1 MLSAPRRPD
10 EHSSTSPALILYR
23 TETAL
28 PYDENRR
35 DDRPDR
41 GDRFGGG
48 GDRFGGGGD
57 RFGGGGIASAVAT
70 ASAAAIASATGGDRF
85 DRGERREGGNSVK
98 ARLRAKARK
107 KDRKNRKRTFARKKV
122 SRLTTDKTVVVDY
135 KDPKLLRSFLS
146 ETGKILPRRIT
157 GNTAKQQR
165 VVALAVKRARHLAL
179 LPYPPN
185 MA

>member
-1 MLSAPRRPD
+1 MAER
-10 EHSSTSPALILYR
+10 EHRDRDYR
-23 TETAL
+23 
-28 PYDENRR
+28 
-35 DDRPDR
+35 DR
-41 GDRFGGG
+41 GDRDYRDRDRDRDGGG
-48 GDRFGGGGD
+48 GY
-57 RFGGGGIASAVAT
+57 
-70 ASAAAIASATGGDRF
+70 
-85 DRGERREGGNSVK
+85 SVK

-107 KDRKNRKRTFARKKV
+107 RDRKMRKRGFARKKV
-122 SRLTTDKTVVVDY
+122 SRLTTDKSLVVDY

-165 VVALAVKRARHLAL
+165 EVALAIKRARHLAL

>member
-1 MLSAPRRPD
+1 MA
-10 EHSSTSPALILYR
+10 
-23 TETAL
+23 
-28 PYDENRR
+28 YDREDRADRGREDRDRGGDRDHGR
-35 DDRPDR
+35 DDRDRDRGGDRDYR
-41 GDRFGGG
+41 GDREY
-48 GDRFGGGGD
+48 
-57 RFGGGGIASAVAT
+57 
-70 ASAAAIASATGGDRF
+70 
-85 DRGERREGGNSVK
+85 RGREGGMSVK

-107 KDRKNRKRTFARKKV
+107 RDRKQRKRSFGRKKV
-122 SRLTTDKTVVVDY
+122 SRLTTDKSLVVDY

-165 VVALAVKRARHLAL
+165 EVALAIKRARHLAL

>member
-1 MLSAPRRPD
+1 M
-10 EHSSTSPALILYR
+10 
-23 TETAL
+23 

-41 GDRFGGG
+41 GDRF
-48 GDRFGGGGD
+48 DR
-57 RFGGGGIASAVAT
+57 
-70 ASAAAIASATGGDRF
+70 GGDRF
-85 DRGERREGGNSVK
+85 DRGDRFGDRDRREGGTSVK

-107 KDRKNRKRTFARKKV
+107 RDRKNRKRTFARKKV

-165 VVALAVKRARHLAL
+165 AVALAVKRARHLAL

>member
-1 MLSAPRRPD
+1 
-10 EHSSTSPALILYR
+10 
-23 TETAL
+23 L
-28 PYDENRR
+28 PYDENR
-35 DDRPDR
+35 PDR
-41 GDRFGGG
+41 GDRYDR
-48 GDRFGGGGD
+48 GDRFDRGDRGD
-57 RFGGGGIASAVAT
+57 RFDR
-70 ASAAAIASATGGDRF
+70 GDRY
-85 DRGERREGGNSVK
+85 DRGERREGGTSVK

-107 KDRKNRKRTFARKKV
+107 KDRKSRKRSFGRKKV

-165 VVALAVKRARHLAL
+165 VVAVAVKRARHLAL

>member
-1 MLSAPRRPD
+1 MA
-10 EHSSTSPALILYR
+10 
-23 TETAL
+23 
-28 PYDENRR
+28 YDRE
-35 DDRPDR
+35 DR
-41 GDRFGGG
+41 GDRGREDRDRG
-48 GDRFGGGGD
+48 GDRDRDRDDRDRGGD
-57 RFGGGGIASAVAT
+57 RDYR
-70 ASAAAIASATGGDRF
+70 GDRG
-85 DRGERREGGNSVK
+85 DREYRGREGGMSVK

-107 KDRKNRKRTFARKKV
+107 RDRKQRKRSFGRKKV
-122 SRLTTDKTVVVDY
+122 SRLTTDKSLVVDY

-165 VVALAVKRARHLAL
+165 EVALAIKRARHIAL

>member
-1 MLSAPRRPD
+1 MPYDLRPFPSA
-10 EHSSTSPALILYR
+10 ALLFAAPIALER
-23 TETAL
+23 AL
-28 PYDENRR
+28 PYEDRN

-41 GDRFGGG
+41 GGYG
-48 GDRFGGGGD
+48 GDRGDRGDRGGYGGD
-57 RFGGGGIASAVAT
+57 RGGY
-70 ASAAAIASATGGDRF
+70 GDRY
-85 DRGERREGGNSVK
+85 DRDRREGGGSIK
-98 ARLRAKARK
+98 SRLRAKARK
-107 KDRKNRKRTFARKKV
+107 RDRKNKKRSFARKKV
-122 SRLTTDKTVVVDY
+122 SRLTTDKTAVVDY

-165 VVALAVKRARHLAL
+165 EVALAIKRARHLAL

>member
-1 MLSAPRRPD
+1 MAER
-10 EHSSTSPALILYR
+10 EYR
-23 TETAL
+23 
-28 PYDENRR
+28 
-35 DDRPDR
+35 DR
-41 GDRFGGG
+41 GDRDR
-48 GDRFGGGGD
+48 GDRDRGD
-57 RFGGGGIASAVAT
+57 R
-70 ASAAAIASATGGDRF
+70 DRDGYGYGYR
-85 DRGERREGGNSVK
+85 DRDREGGGAYSVK

-107 KDRKNRKRTFARKKV
+107 KDRKLRKRGFARKKV
-122 SRLTTDKTVVVDY
+122 SRLTTDKTLLIDY

-165 VVALAVKRARHLAL
+165 EICVAIKRARHLAL

>member
-1 MLSAPRRPD
+1 MPEREFGAGRDREFRD
-10 EHSSTSPALILYR
+10 RGERGGDYR
-23 TETAL
+23 
-28 PYDENRR
+28 
-35 DDRPDR
+35 DR
-41 GDRFGGG
+41 GDRDYRDRDGGG
-48 GDRFGGGGD
+48 GY
-57 RFGGGGIASAVAT
+57 
-70 ASAAAIASATGGDRF
+70 
-85 DRGERREGGNSVK
+85 SVK

-107 KDRKNRKRTFARKKV
+107 RDRKMRKRGFARKKV
-122 SRLTTDKTVVVDY
+122 SRLTTDKTLVVDY

-165 VVALAVKRARHLAL
+165 EIALAIKRARHLAL

>member
-1 MLSAPRRPD
+1 MA
-10 EHSSTSPALILYR
+10 E
-23 TETAL
+23 
-28 PYDENRR
+28 R
-35 DDRPDR
+35 DFRDRGGDR
-41 GDRFGGG
+41 GDRGDRDRDRDRDGYGFGYRDREGGG
-48 GDRFGGGGD
+48 GY
-57 RFGGGGIASAVAT
+57 
-70 ASAAAIASATGGDRF
+70 
-85 DRGERREGGNSVK
+85 SVK

-107 KDRKNRKRTFARKKV
+107 KDRKLRKRGFARKKV
-122 SRLTTDKTVVVDY
+122 SRLTTDKTLVIDY

-165 VVALAVKRARHLAL
+165 EICVAIKRARHLAL

>member
-1 MLSAPRRPD
+1 MPFDRPD
-10 EHSSTSPALILYR
+10 
-23 TETAL
+23 
-28 PYDENRR
+28 R

-48 GDRFGGGGD
+48 GDRFGGGGGD
-57 RFGGGGIASAVAT
+57 RFGGGGDRFGG
-70 ASAAAIASATGGDRF
+70 GGDRF
-85 DRGERREGGNSVK
+85 GGGGFGGGGFDRGDRGDRREGFSNSVK
-98 ARLRAKARK
+98 GRLRAKARK

-165 VVALAVKRARHLAL
+165 TVALAVKRARHLAL

>member
-1 MLSAPRRPD
+1 MPFDRPD
-10 EHSSTSPALILYR
+10 RE
-23 TETAL
+23 
-28 PYDENRR
+28 
-35 DDRPDR
+35 DRPDR

-48 GDRFGGGGD
+48 GGD
-57 RFGGGGIASAVAT
+57 RFGGGGF
-70 ASAAAIASATGGDRF
+70 GGGGFDRGDRF
-85 DRGERREGGNSVK
+85 DRGERGERMNSVK

-107 KDRKNRKRTFARKKV
+107 RDRKNRKRGFARKKV

-157 GNTAKQQR
+157 GNTARQQR
-165 VVALAVKRARHLAL
+165 AVALAVKRARHLAL

>member
-1 MLSAPRRPD
+1 MA
-10 EHSSTSPALILYR
+10 EW
-23 TETAL
+23 
-28 PYDENRR
+28 ENRDR
-35 DDRPDR
+35 DGGGYRDREGGGYRDR
-41 GDRFGGG
+41 GDREGGYRDRGDREGGG
-48 GDRFGGGGD
+48 GY
-57 RFGGGGIASAVAT
+57 
-70 ASAAAIASATGGDRF
+70 
-85 DRGERREGGNSVK
+85 SVK

-107 KDRKNRKRTFARKKV
+107 RDRKMRKRGFARKTV
-122 SRLTTDKTVVVDY
+122 SRLTTDKNLVVDY

-165 VVALAVKRARHLAL
+165 EIALAIKRARHLAL

>member
-1 MLSAPRRPD
+1 MADRER
-10 EHSSTSPALILYR
+10 EYR
-23 TETAL
+23 
-28 PYDENRR
+28 DRDR
-35 DDRPDR
+35 DDRDRDR
-41 GDRFGGG
+41 GDRDRDR
-48 GDRFGGGGD
+48 GDRGRDYRD
-57 RFGGGGIASAVAT
+57 R
-70 ASAAAIASATGGDRF
+70 D
-85 DRGERREGGNSVK
+85 REGGGYSVK

-107 KDRKNRKRTFARKKV
+107 RDRKMRKRGFARKKV
-122 SRLTTDKTVVVDY
+122 SRLTTDKSLVIDY

-165 VVALAVKRARHLAL
+165 EVALAIKRARHLAL

>member
-1 MLSAPRRPD
+1 MAQD
-10 EHSSTSPALILYR
+10 
-23 TETAL
+23 
-28 PYDENRR
+28 R
-35 DDRPDR
+35 DDRAERREDRERGDRDRDHRGDRDRDR
-41 GDRFGGG
+41 GDRDHR
-48 GDRFGGGGD
+48 GDREYRGG
-57 RFGGGGIASAVAT
+57 
-70 ASAAAIASATGGDRF
+70 
-85 DRGERREGGNSVK
+85 REGGMSVK

-107 KDRKNRKRTFARKKV
+107 RDRKMRKRSFGRKKV
-122 SRLTTDKTVVVDY
+122 SRLTTDKSLIVDY

-165 VVALAVKRARHLAL
+165 EVALAIKRARHIAL

>member
-1 MLSAPRRPD
+1 VAD
-10 EHSSTSPALILYR
+10 
-23 TETAL
+23 
-28 PYDENRR
+28 
-35 DDRPDR
+35 
-41 GDRFGGG
+41 GDRREGGY
-48 GDRFGGGGD
+48 
-57 RFGGGGIASAVAT
+57 S
-70 ASAAAIASATGGDRF
+70 
-85 DRGERREGGNSVK
+85 ERREGGYSERREGGYSDRDRGDRGDRGGYSDRREGGGYSVK

-107 KDRKNRKRTFARKKV
+107 RDRKARKRGFVRKKV
-122 SRLTTDKTVVVDY
+122 SRLTTDKSIELDY

-165 VVALAVKRARHLAL
+165 EVALAIKRARHLAL

>member
-1 MLSAPRRPD
+1 MA
-10 EHSSTSPALILYR
+10 EW
-23 TETAL
+23 
-28 PYDENRR
+28 ENRDR
-35 DDRPDR
+35 DGGGYRDREGGGYRDR
-41 GDRFGGG
+41 GDREGGYRDRGDREGGG
-48 GDRFGGGGD
+48 GY
-57 RFGGGGIASAVAT
+57 
-70 ASAAAIASATGGDRF
+70 
-85 DRGERREGGNSVK
+85 SVK

-107 KDRKNRKRTFARKKV
+107 RDRKMRKRGFARKKV
-122 SRLTTDKTVVVDY
+122 SRLTTDKNLVVDY

-165 VVALAVKRARHLAL
+165 EVALAIKRARHLAL

>member
-1 MLSAPRRPD
+1 MAYDDPR
-10 EHSSTSPALILYR
+10 Y
-23 TETAL
+23 
-28 PYDENRR
+28 

-41 GDRFGGG
+41 SDGFDRDRDRGDR
-48 GDRFGGGGD
+48 GDRGD
-57 RFGGGGIASAVAT
+57 RY
-70 ASAAAIASATGGDRF
+70 
-85 DRGERREGGNSVK
+85 ERREGGGGSVK
-98 ARLRAKARK
+98 SRLRAKARK
-107 KDRKNRKRTFARKKV
+107 RDRKSRKRSFGRKKV
-122 SRLTTDKTVVVDY
+122 SRLTTDKSVVVDY

-165 VVALAVKRARHLAL
+165 EVALAIKRARHLAL

>member
-1 MLSAPRRPD
+1 
-10 EHSSTSPALILYR
+10 
-23 TETAL
+23 L
-28 PYDENRR
+28 PYDENRA
-35 DDRPDR
+35 DRGDRYDR
-41 GDRFGGG
+41 GDRFGGDR
-48 GDRFGGGGD
+48 GDRFDRGD
-57 RFGGGGIASAVAT
+57 RY
-70 ASAAAIASATGGDRF
+70 
-85 DRGERREGGNSVK
+85 DRGERREGGTSVK
-98 ARLRAKARK
+98 SRLRAKARK
-107 KDRKNRKRTFARKKV
+107 KDRKNRKRSFGRKKV

>member
-1 MLSAPRRPD
+1 
-10 EHSSTSPALILYR
+10 
-23 TETAL
+23 L
-28 PYDENRR
+28 PFDENR
-35 DDRPDR
+35 DRPDR

-57 RFGGGGIASAVAT
+57 RFGGGGDRFGGGGDRFGGGGDRFGGGGDRFGGGGDRFGGGGDRF
-70 ASAAAIASATGGDRF
+70 GGDRF
-85 DRGERREGGNSVK
+85 DRGDRFGDRREGGGSVK
-98 ARLRAKARK
+98 SRLRAKARK

-165 VVALAVKRARHLAL
+165 SVSLAVKRARHLAL

>member
-1 MLSAPRRPD
+1 MA
-10 EHSSTSPALILYR
+10 EW
-23 TETAL
+23 
-28 PYDENRR
+28 ENRDR
-35 DDRPDR
+35 DGGGYRDREGGGYRDR
-41 GDRFGGG
+41 GDREGGYRDRGDREGGG
-48 GDRFGGGGD
+48 GY
-57 RFGGGGIASAVAT
+57 
-70 ASAAAIASATGGDRF
+70 
-85 DRGERREGGNSVK
+85 SVK

-107 KDRKNRKRTFARKKV
+107 RDRKMRKRGFARKKV
-122 SRLTTDKTVVVDY
+122 SRLTTDKNLVVDY

-165 VVALAVKRARHLAL
+165 EIALAIKRARHLAL